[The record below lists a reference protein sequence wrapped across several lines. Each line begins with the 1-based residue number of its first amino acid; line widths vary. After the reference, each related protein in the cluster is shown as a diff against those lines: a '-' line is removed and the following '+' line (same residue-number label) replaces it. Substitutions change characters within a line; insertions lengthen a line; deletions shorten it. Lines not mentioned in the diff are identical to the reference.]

1 MRLFFDEHITNS
13 GSHTLSQEESKH
25 IIRVLRLNTGDQ
37 IGILD
42 GNGNQ
47 FTCEISDPNP
57 KKCIVQI
64 KEQITF
70 PEPNTNIHIAIAPT
84 KQMDRLEWFLEK
96 ATEIGI
102 TEISLFT
109 SDNSERVKINEERLK
124 KKLISAMKQSQRF
137 HLPKLNSIASLKE
150 IIKENPSGLIA
161 HCYDG
166 EKSSIAKEY
175 TSLKGPVLIG
185 PEGDFSE
192 NEVKQALEAGY
203 KAITL
208 GENRLRTETAAL
220 YACMQVKL
228 MNEL

>member
-57 KKCIVQI
+57 KKCVVQI
-64 KEQITF
+64 KEQIKF

-137 HLPKLNSIASLKE
+137 HLPKLNNIASLQE

-161 HCYDG
+161 HCYED
-166 EKSSIAKEY
+166 EKSNIAKEY
-175 TSLKGPVLIG
+175 ASLKGPVLIG